1 MLVISCQPAGHAAVL
16 GFISFISDLAGLA
29 LVDMD
34 ELYESCVAIFQASRT
49 QIGESVHVA
58 GCFHCFEFVLPVLPG
73 LRLIVSFLQD
83 VS

>member
-34 ELYESCVAIFQASRT
+34 ELYESCVAIFASRP

-58 GCFHCFEFVLPVLPG
+58 GCFHCFEFVLPVLLG